1 MDRSLTVVSLYNK
14 KKTLHYYHFQR
25 CLSVR
30 LTSERVC
37 VRGCYSANMAH
48 SEAVRKLLEHL
59 QSDLKNISLEAKRR
73 HPGVKESAEE
83 AIVKERTSSHY
94 PFSSGFSTNSVT
106 CHTDSSLSKDYTTEL
121 WWAKSIIIFLMR

>member
-1 MDRSLTVVSLYNK
+1 MKLI
-14 KKTLHYYHFQR
+14 
-25 CLSVR
+25 
-30 LTSERVC
+30 SEFVC
-37 VRGCYSANMAH
+37 EGVILPNMAH

-94 PFSSGFSTNSVT
+94 PIFSV
-106 CHTDSSLSKDYTTEL
+106 Y
-121 WWAKSIIIFLMR
+121 